1 MTDRM
6 LLMALCAST
15 MHERAWPHCLRLD
28 TLGFYESMRSSN
40 KRRCLLTRCSATT
53 TVISSKSAQ
62 STASYT
68 IVAGVSLFLHRGL
81 LYWARG
87 EASRKAYQMKRETE
101 AAIELQ
107 QRLPRTATRRDNVKT
122 NGHSHSGIS
131 RAQWLRRFN
140 GMSQTTLMYQ

>member
-1 MTDRM
+1 M

-68 IVAGVSLFLHRGL
+68 IVAGVSLFLHRAL
-81 LYWARG
+81 LYWERG
-87 EASRKAYQMKRETE
+87 EASRQAHQMKRETE
-101 AAIELQ
+101 AAIDSSNVYRA
-107 QRLPRTATRRDNVKT
+107 RLFDAITSSPTVIVTMAFPEH
-122 NGHSHSGIS
+122 NGCGGS
-131 RAQWLRRFN
+131 
-140 GMSQTTLMYQ
+140 ME